1 MVKAIIFLY
10 EPDLSSLP
18 SLSVPGSVATT
29 WITWLAD
36 QEKYIGYFLLAG
48 LSLSHHRPE
57 ESDCGAGQT
66 YLTHT
71 FDHFYLH
78 CTIRQAHLRSDQWW
92 SSNSDQL
99 DTAHQ

>member
-36 QEKYIGYFLLAG
+36 QEKYIGYFLLAR
-48 LSLSHHRPE
+48 LSLSLNT
-57 ESDCGAGQT
+57 D
-66 YLTHT
+66 
-71 FDHFYLH
+71 
-78 CTIRQAHLRSDQWW
+78 LRS
-92 SSNSDQL
+92 L
-99 DTAHQ
+99 TVERVKPI